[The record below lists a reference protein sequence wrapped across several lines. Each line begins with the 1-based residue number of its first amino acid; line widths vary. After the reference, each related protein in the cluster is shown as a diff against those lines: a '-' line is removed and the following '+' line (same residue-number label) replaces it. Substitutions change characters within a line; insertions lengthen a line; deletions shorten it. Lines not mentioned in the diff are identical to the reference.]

1 MKLYEL
7 TNDYRAL
14 MNAIDNEEIPEE
26 AIADTL
32 EAITGEIEVKAD
44 EIACLLKNLN
54 ADIAAF
60 KAEETRLAERR
71 KQKERAYERI
81 KAYLAEE
88 LQKASVTSVDTARNK
103 ISFRKSES
111 VYIAN
116 EAEFLEWA
124 LMNRDDLIKYGEP
137 SPKLTEIKN
146 AIKGGAVI
154 EGCELRTNQNIQ
166 LK

>member
-14 MNAIDNEEIPEE
+14 MNAIDNDEIPEE

-71 KQKERAYERI
+71 KQKERLYERI
-81 KAYLAEE
+81 KAYLSEE
-88 LQKASVTSVDTARNK
+88 LLKANVSSVDTARNK
-103 ISFRKSES
+103 ISFRRSES

-116 EAEFLEWA
+116 EADFLEWA
-124 LMNRDDLIKYGEP
+124 ILNRCDLIKFGEP
-137 SPKLTEIKN
+137 SPKLTEIKK
-146 AIKGGAVI
+146 AIKDGVVI
-154 EGCELRTNQNIQ
+154 DGVQIVEKNNIQ

>member
-1 MKLYEL
+1 MRLYEL

-14 MNAIDNEEIPEE
+14 MNAIDNDDIPEE

-71 KQKERAYERI
+71 KQKERMYERI
-81 KAYLAEE
+81 KGYLSEE
-88 LQKASVTSVDTARNK
+88 LQKANVSSVDTARNK
-103 ISFRKSES
+103 ITFRKSES
-111 VYIAN
+111 VHIADEGN
-116 EAEFLEWA
+116 FLEWA
-124 LMNRDDLIKYGEP
+124 VLNRDDLITFGKP
-137 SPKLTEIKN
+137 SPNKTAIKE

-154 EGCELRTNQNIQ
+154 EGCTLQTKANIQ

>member
-14 MNAIDNEEIPEE
+14 MNAIDNDEIPEE
-26 AIADTL
+26 AVNDTL

-71 KQKERAYERI
+71 KQKERMYERI
-81 KAYLAEE
+81 KKYLSEE
-88 LQKASVTSVDTARNK
+88 LLKANVTSVDTARNK
-103 ISFRKSES
+103 ISFRRSES
-111 VYIAN
+111 VSIAD
-116 EAEFLEWA
+116 EGKFLAWA
-124 LMNRDDLIKYGEP
+124 VIHRDDLIKYGDP
-137 SPKLTEIKN
+137 APKLT
-146 AIKGGAVI
+146 AIKQAIQSGTVI
-154 EGCELRTNQNIQ
+154 EGVTIKTSNNIQ

>member
-14 MNAIDNEEIPEE
+14 MNAIDNEEIPVE

-60 KAEETRLAERR
+60 TAEETRLAERR
-71 KQKERAYERI
+71 MQKERMYERI
-81 KAYLAEE
+81 KSYLSDE
-88 LQKASVTSVDTARNK
+88 LQKANVTSIDTARNK
-103 ISFRKSES
+103 ISFRRSES

-116 EAEFLEWA
+116 EANFLEWA
-124 LMNRDDLIKYGEP
+124 IINRDDLIRYGKP
-137 SPKLTEIKN
+137 SPKLTEIKK
-146 AIKGGAVI
+146 AIKDGVVI
-154 EGCELRTNQNIQ
+154 DGVQIVEKNNIQ
-166 LK
+166 FK